1 MKPQLLK
8 ISNPANTSFN
18 LIKMDGPNFPTPWH
32 YHPEIEIVFMLES
45 TGKKYIGS
53 SISDFHPG
61 DLCMIGSFLPHY
73 YKNDDEYLR
82 NDSGLRAKSMVVHFN
97 VDFIGNE
104 FWETPESYNIKML
117 LERSKRGIQFSKET
131 SALLKSKVEGMFE
144 LDGMGRLL
152 KFLEI
157 LDEMAK
163 SKDIEYLST
172 DAIQIRN
179 EVDSDR
185 IKKVL
190 EHVSENFRN
199 QIRLDDVAQL
209 ANMSE
214 SAFSRYFKKRTRKTF
229 SNFLTDIRIEYACKL
244 LQNDKM
250 SISQIAFD
258 SGFYNLSNF
267 NRQFKSLK
275 KITPLAYRMNY
286 LD

>member
-73 YKNDDEYLR
+73 YKNDDEYLK
-82 NDSGLRAKSMVVHFN
+82 NDPSLRAKSMVVHFN
-97 VDFIGNE
+97 MDFIGNE

-131 SALLKSKVEGMFE
+131 AAQLKSKVQGMFE
-144 LDGMGRLL
+144 LEGMGRLL

-157 LDEMAK
+157 LDEMAR

>member
-8 ISNPANTSFN
+8 ISNPADTSFN
-18 LIKMDGPNFPTPWH
+18 LLKMDGPNFPTPWH
-32 YHPEIEIVFMLES
+32 YHPELELVLVLES
-45 TGKKYIGS
+45 YGKKYVGS
-53 SISDFHPG
+53 SITEFEPG
-61 DLCMIGSFLPHY
+61 DLCLIGGLLPHY
-73 YKNDDEYLR
+73 YKNDEAFLK
-82 NDSGLRAKSMVVHFN
+82 NDAGLKAKSIVIHFN
-97 VDFIGNE
+97 LDFVGLQ
-104 FWETPESYNIKML
+104 FWESPESYSIKLL
-117 LERSKRGIQFSKET
+117 LERAKRGIQFSENISKKVKAKLET
-131 SALLKSKVEGMFE
+131 LLELEGMK
-144 LDGMGRLL
+144 RLL
-152 KFLEI
+152 HFVEI
-157 LDEMAK
+157 LDDLAN

-172 DAIQIRN
+172 DPIQIRN

-190 EHVSENFRN
+190 EHVSEHFQD

-229 SNFLTDIRIEYACKL
+229 SSFLTEIRIEFACKL

-267 NRQFKSLK
+267 NRQFKTIK

-286 LD
+286 ID

>member
-131 SALLKSKVEGMFE
+131 ASLLKSKVEGMFE